1 MSTIFI
7 VMIVL
12 GLCFIVISFLIKGE
26 KDNKNIN
33 QSTTSSVNIS
43 DQKIELTEKQKDDI
57 KSQVDA
63 LIEEQINSIDDRTEA
78 SLDRISNTKILEM
91 NEYADTIMNEISRN
105 HNETVFLYDMLNE
118 KAKEVKGTVKDV
130 NIATQQVK
138 KIQSSTMGLA
148 KENTN
153 KKSINQDKKDNLNT
167 KSEDYIEVVH
177 IPDDEDKVKNN
188 VIDIAQKD
196 KAKTRLMELSKQ
208 SFR

>member
-153 KKSINQDKKDNLNT
+153 KKSINQDKKGTL
-167 KSEDYIEVVH
+167 V
-177 IPDDEDKVKNN
+177 
-188 VIDIAQKD
+188 Q
-196 KAKTRLMELSKQ
+196 
-208 SFR
+208 